1 MQYKLLKNLSI
12 ILRLYVVVSMFSIG
26 NAHAQLAAEQ
36 ARIDKCP
43 EGQYLGPREGAKRFA
58 QDPYMWFVSAD
69 FAKRFCM
76 PESMIDSSLKGAL
89 AIAVRIKPA
98 DDVACGF
105 LAARSDVC
113 REAPR
118 FLLDIYVDNKT
129 ANIPKADK
137 NVEFYAGKQF
147 NSGSL
152 LGVASGRANRRHQ
165 GEVVDYL
172 GERRPFSP
180 IVSRTISGKEWTR
193 FQYVGVRRGW
203 ASINTHFI
211 EDYYRANWVNGIDL
225 ITLEGD
231 FSFGASKDPDAPQP
245 YANDPYK
252 DDPIQRYA
260 IAVILAKNEAPSGN
274 APEANAYYKKNIPY
288 PNGYLH
294 TIELP
299 HKLAQSIYAFG
310 AKQYDSFFGDLK
322 RATTPK

>member
-1 MQYKLLKNLSI
+1 MIIKHLLVS
-12 ILRLYVVVSMFSIG
+12 LRLFVIVFMCGIG

-43 EGQYLGPREGAKRFA
+43 EGQYTGPREGARRFA
-58 QDPYMWFVSAD
+58 QDPYSWFVSAD
-69 FAKRFCM
+69 FARRFCM
-76 PESMIDSSLKGAL
+76 PESMIDPALKGAL
-89 AIAVRIKPA
+89 AIAVRIKPS
-98 DDVACGF
+98 DDVSCGF
-105 LAARSDVC
+105 LAGRSDVC

-147 NSGSL
+147 NSGRLITDERSK
-152 LGVASGRANRRHQ
+152 ARWK
-165 GEVVDYL
+165 GEVPDLV

-180 IVSRTISGKEWTR
+180 YAGKSVSDQDWTR

-231 FSFGASKDPDAPQP
+231 FSFGASRDPDAPQP